1 MVYEY
6 QQKKEPSAVQT
17 DESDISEL
25 SYQNAAGVPGTSYSG
40 EGLGRTPDS
49 FFSFIARDHLAE
61 AQEFR
66 RKGHNSQVPEVDGS
80 LLEKLQKAVN
90 AAKSLVDGHVNKRSL
105 LWIWLSEQIAELD
118 RFINNLSGNTI
129 QDWVSMSISAV
140 EGTADKLGSRI
151 DAQSMVRNLES
162 TLQALTRVA
171 QALGL
176 VVDFSTAENLQRTV
190 EDELIS
196 EVTNTFMPDDG
207 QAVTMAL
214 EEMKA
219 GADGN
224 IDWSALVGNRVAAKE
239 ADKAAVFAAVITAT
253 RSAAKKAHQ
262 HASDLSGSNAQ
273 AFFRKTAEFLQDF
286 SCKLG
291 GKASLSNL
299 PSLPERVQTTDESDE
314 SDKSDENEAWL
325 TNKYG
330 KIKLQ
335 VGIAVS
341 VVFRTGRRGVQAAL
355 PFKAP
360 IDTLDDSII
369 RSVLWQLQQP
379 AIKLQLA
386 SQSILFKAK
395 ELKKI
400 NSMFSAD
407 LAAHDNEKITNSENS
422 PNNLEEETVYTQ
434 LRKLIKDKMEQETPE
449 GKISAKLDVLSQLF
463 ASDIDNARE
472 IVKRFSHSQDSMESI
487 KDANHHQFSHA
498 ITKMINEQFYASYL
512 FERIR
517 EKVDKFLP
525 DITKELAKSVMALK
539 RVIVSAEDQPRN
551 FSAIEDL
558 AEKSSLLATNIKEKI
573 STTSSYI
580 TGQPLDDNSRGV
592 RLAKH
597 WANLAKERGLNNW
610 SMPDAGNVLA
620 ALSKHGLLEDIVSSG
635 DPKGYLFAT
644 RLVGEFENA
653 RNDELKL
660 PMSPD
665 DYVALEKNLI
675 DFIVRWGQK
684 RTSRGTTRLIV
695 ELCFEQAVSTVT
707 FNLSSVFRMSYKA
720 LKASIMIPYKMNTVN
735 NYTMPGQDKP
745 YKAIYSLLGKKLSQL
760 GFKLITTP
768 APGII
773 KGAVGGGLTTMAKI
787 YNSRVSSDEN
797 TVSAVYQK
805 LAGGEKSKKIKMG
818 SWAGMGFDVGLDAGV
833 MSGFKGVHKALQK
846 VTLATEGGAVQGEG
860 AIPAPVNGMEN
871 GNVAA
876 TNEGAVGVRG
886 EEARVQESAAP
897 GEAADTDNGN
907 EETAVSQRGGRN
919 RREVNFDEMD
929 GIDDS
934 FRSQDFSPWRDNPG
948 QSKALKFDDKYSF
961 VGKTVKVIVTDK
973 NGQQHKYNFSSNER
987 SPEKAVKNIARDIN
1001 NTISDVRVGEKVGR
1015 EIVPIKSN
1023 DRNNF
1028 WVRSGSQLKV
1038 SYEVTYTLPSNKEV
1052 AQQREELKA
1061 KVTRL
1066 NNPILH
1072 HTQRMDD
1079 YLNAEL
1085 KKNNISRNLDD
1096 YVAVRLVPNGGKS
1109 SPNLDGPKQP
1119 QPIVVHYKLRDV
1131 LTGTYLY
1138 DVNKRKDPLGRD
1150 YRATIKDQ
1158 HAEFINNFDR
1168 TKLQEDLEKETDDY
1182 FTKEV
1187 KEERAGL
1194 LDNTVKARVVGYL
1207 ANTDK
1212 QNEFYQCVS
1221 DFYDGKNPAK
1231 ELYMNGVKVPG
1242 FFSFTVGQGVNSR
1255 TLVLNI
1261 YNDKV
1266 FVFKTK
1272 KLSRAGP
1279 GAFNTANRIIE
1290 VQTIESPSDWP
1301 AFNEAVI
1308 DALPLFEKFRYAG
1321 KPNPFKYQKIND
1333 IDYYAPISFK
1343 DGPYRDKLAS
1353 TITDDIHKKTKDDY
1367 DTHIYSNTEEIVD
1380 VTLDMFRKYAAL
1392 ATVTTNIGALS
1403 AQGMATKALLFLVSL
1418 GIDVASAGAIFT
1430 QAHMADRSDKRDAMM
1445 NEGIWETV
1453 FIGIGVVGDTAGAAV
1468 TSYKALKPRIVSALK
1483 SLDEVD
1489 NLKPAKQLSAR
1500 NAAGGS
1506 APSAPAV
1513 AQTLDTSQVRY
1524 KGNKTKGPT
1533 PGLQTAAVPASLASD
1548 TAASAVQKTRKVLY
1562 NLDTNIEGASLL
1574 TAIET
1579 TNRPVRQA
1587 ILAPSGNCESIMAP
1601 VGKFMKDNGFDDIK
1615 YRGMFIWEN
1624 GTKNTIPSNHFVVT
1638 GKKNGQAYVFD
1649 LTAHQFENK
1658 GMPDLT
1664 GPLILS
1670 DQDWAAKYQ
1679 GTTTRKRITYTD
1691 YASPSEASR
1700 NYNALPGH
1708 DPLTVKEGEQALTT
1722 PRWFET
1728 LRNSADP
1735 DIQKVL
1741 YTPTNV
1747 PSRLSLPGQ
1756 STSYTAHRYRDF
1768 QLLMPDDKNV
1778 TPNKLL
1784 ISAHGSSI
1792 GETVRVPQ
1800 KTKVYFYTRY
1810 GEVLVDR
1817 GLTSHQ
1823 NKPLVRVSLGSTDV
1837 PDAKGGWRTATKDEM
1852 KELTGTT
1859 EPGQYKNMK
1868 LSHYEYD
1875 NPSGVM
1881 DTWRLEDSQPS
1892 AAASAERRPGIVT
1905 IEPTLKK
1912 SPRLSQISGTIS
1924 PPSSGIELHVLA
1936 CRETRW
1942 GAWRNTLLGN
1952 NTAGARA
1959 TPVLPNRFSN
1969 VFSENSARNYTSS
1982 RPPTDAIGNVI
1993 IHATQNVS
2001 PEAKAVVATAGMTA
2015 LGAGAAYYG
2024 LTQDS
2029 SSPYANAI
2037 DATLRSADS
2046 LKGKFTITLPDESV
2060 DLVAIQEHFFGKDNT
2075 MTDRELTQIVDWLR
2089 NVRLHASNTEL
2100 RLFYNGEMT
2109 PRLQALCPVP
2119 STLNRVSLRQLDL
2132 FFMFLDTRNK
2142 APEQFTQEYRLM
2154 ARNDFKDGRAS
2165 GK

>member
-6 QQKKEPSAVQT
+6 QQKKTSAVQT

-25 SYQNAAGVPGTSYSG
+25 SNQNAAGVPGTSYSG
-40 EGLGRTPDS
+40 EGWGRTPDS

-176 VVDFSTAENLQRTV
+176 VVDFSTAENLQRAV

-224 IDWSALVGNRVAAKE
+224 VDWSALVGNRVVAKE
-239 ADKAAVFAAVITAT
+239 ADKAAVFAAAITAT

-273 AFFRKTAEFLQDF
+273 AFFSKTAAFLQDF
-286 SCKLG
+286 SSKLG
-291 GKASLSNL
+291 DKASLSNL

-314 SDKSDENEAWL
+314 SDESGESGENEAWL
-325 TNKYG
+325 TKKYG

-400 NSMFSAD
+400 NGMFSAD
-407 LAAHDNEKITNSENS
+407 LAAHDNEKITNSEDS

-449 GKISAKLDVLSQLF
+449 GKTSAKLDVLSQLF

-472 IVKRFSHSQDSMESI
+472 IVKRFSHNQDSMESI
-487 KDANHHQFSHA
+487 KDAIHHQFSHA

-512 FERIR
+512 FERIG

-525 DITKELAKSVMALK
+525 DITEELAKSVMALNS
-539 RVIVSAEDQPRN
+539 VIVSAEHQSRN
-551 FSAIEDL
+551 FSAIKDL
-558 AEKSSLLATNIKEKI
+558 AEKSSLLATKIKEKI
-573 STTSSYI
+573 STTSAYI
-580 TGQPLDDNSRGV
+580 TGQPLDDNSRGA

-675 DFIVRWGQK
+675 DFIVRWGQN

-707 FNLSSVFRMSYKA
+707 FSLSSVFRMSYKA
-720 LKASIMIPYKMNTVN
+720 IKASIMIPYKMNTVN
-735 NYTMPGQDKP
+735 SYTMPGQDKP

-805 LAGGEKSKKIKMG
+805 LAGGEKSKKLKMG

-876 TNEGAVGVRG
+876 TNEGDVGVRG

-919 RREVNFDEMD
+919 RRDVNFDEMD
-929 GIDDS
+929 DIDDS

-948 QSKALKFDDKYSF
+948 QSKALEFDDKYSF
-961 VGKTVKVIVTDK
+961 VGKTVKVIVTDR
-973 NGQQHKYNFSSNER
+973 NGQQHEYNFSSNEK
-987 SPEKAVKNIARDIN
+987 SPYKAVENIARDIN
-1001 NTISDVRVGEKVGR
+1001 NTIPDVRVGEKAGR
-1015 EIVPIKSN
+1015 EIVPMQSSY
-1023 DRNNF
+1023 RNKF
-1028 WVRSGSQLKV
+1028 WVRSGSRLKV
-1038 SYEVTYTLPSNKEV
+1038 SYEVTYKLPSNEEV

-1072 HTQRMDD
+1072 HTQRMD
-1079 YLNAEL
+1079 
-1085 KKNNISRNLDD
+1085 
-1096 YVAVRLVPNGGKS
+1096 
-1109 SPNLDGPKQP
+1109 
-1119 QPIVVHYKLRDV
+1119 
-1131 LTGTYLY
+1131 
-1138 DVNKRKDPLGRD
+1138 
-1150 YRATIKDQ
+1150 
-1158 HAEFINNFDR
+1158 
-1168 TKLQEDLEKETDDY
+1168 
-1182 FTKEV
+1182 
-1187 KEERAGL
+1187 
-1194 LDNTVKARVVGYL
+1194 
-1207 ANTDK
+1207 
-1212 QNEFYQCVS
+1212 
-1221 DFYDGKNPAK
+1221 
-1231 ELYMNGVKVPG
+1231 
-1242 FFSFTVGQGVNSR
+1242 
-1255 TLVLNI
+1255 
-1261 YNDKV
+1261 
-1266 FVFKTK
+1266 
-1272 KLSRAGP
+1272 
-1279 GAFNTANRIIE
+1279 
-1290 VQTIESPSDWP
+1290 
-1301 AFNEAVI
+1301 
-1308 DALPLFEKFRYAG
+1308 
-1321 KPNPFKYQKIND
+1321 
-1333 IDYYAPISFK
+1333 
-1343 DGPYRDKLAS
+1343 
-1353 TITDDIHKKTKDDY
+1353 
-1367 DTHIYSNTEEIVD
+1367 
-1380 VTLDMFRKYAAL
+1380 
-1392 ATVTTNIGALS
+1392 
-1403 AQGMATKALLFLVSL
+1403 
-1418 GIDVASAGAIFT
+1418 
-1430 QAHMADRSDKRDAMM
+1430 
-1445 NEGIWETV
+1445 
-1453 FIGIGVVGDTAGAAV
+1453 
-1468 TSYKALKPRIVSALK
+1468 
-1483 SLDEVD
+1483 
-1489 NLKPAKQLSAR
+1489 
-1500 NAAGGS
+1500 
-1506 APSAPAV
+1506 
-1513 AQTLDTSQVRY
+1513 
-1524 KGNKTKGPT
+1524 
-1533 PGLQTAAVPASLASD
+1533 
-1548 TAASAVQKTRKVLY
+1548 
-1562 NLDTNIEGASLL
+1562 
-1574 TAIET
+1574 
-1579 TNRPVRQA
+1579 
-1587 ILAPSGNCESIMAP
+1587 
-1601 VGKFMKDNGFDDIK
+1601 
-1615 YRGMFIWEN
+1615 
-1624 GTKNTIPSNHFVVT
+1624 
-1638 GKKNGQAYVFD
+1638 
-1649 LTAHQFENK
+1649 
-1658 GMPDLT
+1658 
-1664 GPLILS
+1664 
-1670 DQDWAAKYQ
+1670 
-1679 GTTTRKRITYTD
+1679 
-1691 YASPSEASR
+1691 
-1700 NYNALPGH
+1700 
-1708 DPLTVKEGEQALTT
+1708 
-1722 PRWFET
+1722 
-1728 LRNSADP
+1728 
-1735 DIQKVL
+1735 
-1741 YTPTNV
+1741 
-1747 PSRLSLPGQ
+1747 
-1756 STSYTAHRYRDF
+1756 
-1768 QLLMPDDKNV
+1768 
-1778 TPNKLL
+1778 
-1784 ISAHGSSI
+1784 
-1792 GETVRVPQ
+1792 
-1800 KTKVYFYTRY
+1800 
-1810 GEVLVDR
+1810 
-1817 GLTSHQ
+1817 
-1823 NKPLVRVSLGSTDV
+1823 
-1837 PDAKGGWRTATKDEM
+1837 
-1852 KELTGTT
+1852 
-1859 EPGQYKNMK
+1859 
-1868 LSHYEYD
+1868 
-1875 NPSGVM
+1875 
-1881 DTWRLEDSQPS
+1881 
-1892 AAASAERRPGIVT
+1892 
-1905 IEPTLKK
+1905 
-1912 SPRLSQISGTIS
+1912 
-1924 PPSSGIELHVLA
+1924 
-1936 CRETRW
+1936 
-1942 GAWRNTLLGN
+1942 
-1952 NTAGARA
+1952 
-1959 TPVLPNRFSN
+1959 
-1969 VFSENSARNYTSS
+1969 
-1982 RPPTDAIGNVI
+1982 
-1993 IHATQNVS
+1993 
-2001 PEAKAVVATAGMTA
+2001 
-2015 LGAGAAYYG
+2015 
-2024 LTQDS
+2024 
-2029 SSPYANAI
+2029 
-2037 DATLRSADS
+2037 
-2046 LKGKFTITLPDESV
+2046 
-2060 DLVAIQEHFFGKDNT
+2060 
-2075 MTDRELTQIVDWLR
+2075 
-2089 NVRLHASNTEL
+2089 
-2100 RLFYNGEMT
+2100 
-2109 PRLQALCPVP
+2109 
-2119 STLNRVSLRQLDL
+2119 
-2132 FFMFLDTRNK
+2132 
-2142 APEQFTQEYRLM
+2142 
-2154 ARNDFKDGRAS
+2154 
-2165 GK
+2165 